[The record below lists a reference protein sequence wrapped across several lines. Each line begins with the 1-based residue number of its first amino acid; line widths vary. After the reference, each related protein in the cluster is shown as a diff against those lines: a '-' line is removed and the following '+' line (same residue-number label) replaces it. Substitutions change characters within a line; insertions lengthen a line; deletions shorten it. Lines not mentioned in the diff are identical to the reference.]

1 MTNNFSI
8 GRGRAKLDFSVIIL
22 GNDISISISGG
33 TKPHVGAVALSIPRP
48 SLQNDKKMS
57 ATTSLLAVTGHK
69 DDEVAKS
76 VAEKVASSTGK
87 TVVAIAGI
95 HIDNATVKEIEA
107 IRKNA
112 DSGTRKTIT
121 MIKAQ

>member
-48 SLQNDKKMS
+48 SLKNNEKMS
-57 ATTSLLAVTGHK
+57 STTSLLAVTGHK

-87 TVVAIAGI
+87 TVVTIAGI
-95 HIDNATVKEIEA
+95 HIDNASVKEIEA

-112 DSGTRKTIT
+112 ELGTGRIISSFNNK
-121 MIKAQ
+121 

>member
-48 SLQNDKKMS
+48 SLKNDKKMS
-57 ATTSLLAVTGHK
+57 TTTSLLAVTGHK

-76 VAEKVASSTGK
+76 VAEKVAASTGK

-95 HIDNATVKEIEA
+95 HIDNATAKEIEA

-112 DSGTRKTIT
+112 VSGTRKTIT
-121 MIKAQ
+121 MIMI